1 MGISYWRKALRS
13 PRNGVELRTNARVRE
28 ITLHPDG
35 QLRVDDL
42 PVIEQY
48 ELECGIM
55 VLGTAGGVVLMN
67 LTEFHLQRGDL

>member
-1 MGISYWRKALRS
+1 VIAPDLPSTQANLV
-13 PRNGVELRTNARVRE
+13 PT